1 MACINRNKM
10 RGKGR
15 KRKENDEWGKQRGR
29 LDKEHTVQKFY
40 QNKRERK
47 THYHSRY
54 SRDLWGSGKFGDI

>member
-47 THYHSRY
+47 NS
-54 SRDLWGSGKFGDI
+54 LP